1 MSTVPKI
8 IASGS
13 YGCVFRPGI
22 NCEGK
27 STEDTRFV
35 SKIQSNMVV
44 SQNEINIGKFLQKIP
59 DYEEYFS
66 PIIEN
71 CPIGLGEIETKE
83 VENCD
88 PIKKSSETN
97 IVINKIK
104 YEGSNTLAK
113 YLIIMLKENPVK
125 FLELF
130 LETHITLLESL
141 KRLQEVEV
149 IHNDIKENNIICRD
163 GDGRPIIIDFGISIE
178 KKYMRLPEGLLESFT
193 KGEDGEEPIL
203 LYEYFY
209 NYDDSYNVWCI
220 DIIILNYMLNKLNEG
235 WLSSLIKQSDINE
248 LLINVK
254 EEDRDIVNK
263 MFSTYLE
270 KSWSEL
276 IKSLKEN
283 GQHIWLE
290 KIYVTYGYKWRI
302 LQVKE
307 TEINDIIESYVN
319 NNSIFKTVIN
329 DEETKIYK
337 TVLKAYFQR
346 FTEGGTWAD
355 VFNDVTTFWYSWDIY
370 GLSLTY
376 LQILKLLNINEN
388 EKIVE
393 YEQVLKRYI
402 LSSPNERT
410 TIEEL
415 ENNLKKVLKT
425 VPKTVFQKL
434 NDMILKDV
442 LEHDEMTNRLRTSQ
456 MEEKEAK

>member
-35 SKIQSNMVV
+35 SKLQSSKVV
-44 SQNEINIGKFLQKIP
+44 SQNEINIGKLLQKLAN
-59 DYEEYFS
+59 YEEYFS

-83 VENCD
+83 VENCE
-88 PIKKSSETN
+88 PIKKSTETN

-104 YEGSNTLAK
+104 YEGGNTLAK

-125 FLELF
+125 FSELF

-141 KRLQEVEV
+141 KKLRELEV

-163 GDGRPIIIDFGISIE
+163 GDGRPIIIDFGISME
-178 KKYMRLPEGLLESFT
+178 KKCMRLPEGLLESFT
-193 KGEDGEEPIL
+193 KGEGGEEPIL

-209 NYDDSYNVWCI
+209 NYDDSYNIWCI

-235 WLSSLIKQSDINE
+235 WLSSQIKQSDINE

-283 GQHIWLE
+283 GEHGWLE
-290 KIYVTYGYKWRI
+290 KIYVKYGYKWRT
-302 LQVKE
+302 LQVTE
-307 TEINDIIESYVN
+307 TEINDIIDSYIR
-319 NNSIFKTVIN
+319 NNSIFKTVISL
-329 DEETKIYK
+329 EEANIYK
-337 TVLKAYFQR
+337 TVLKAYFKR

-355 VFNDVTTFWYSWDIY
+355 VFNDVTTFWYSWDIFA
-370 GLSLTY
+370 LSLTY

-388 EKIVE
+388 EKMIE
-393 YEQVLKRYI
+393 YEKVLKNYI

-410 TIEEL
+410 AIEEL

-434 NDMILKDV
+434 KDMISKSV
-442 LEHDEMTNRLRTSQ
+442 LGHDEMTQRLKVLQRN
-456 MEEKEAK
+456 EVA

>member
-35 SKIQSNMVV
+35 SKLQSSKVV
-44 SQNEINIGKFLQKIP
+44 SQNEINIGKLLQKVP
-59 DYEEYFS
+59 GYEEYFS

-83 VENCD
+83 VENCE
-88 PIKKSSETN
+88 PIKKSAETFSVDSPQRAIYGESRIRVAGFASRAYPSN

-104 YEGSNTLAK
+104 YEGGNTLAK
-113 YLIIMLKENPVK
+113 YLLIMLKENPVK
-125 FLELF
+125 FSELF

-141 KRLQEVEV
+141 KKLRELEV

-163 GDGRPIIIDFGISIE
+163 IDGRPIIIDFGISME
-178 KKYMRLPEGLLESFT
+178 KKCMRLPEGLLESFT
-193 KGEDGEEPIL
+193 KGEGDEEPIL

-209 NYDDSYNVWCI
+209 KYDDSYNIWCI

-235 WLSSLIKQSDINE
+235 WLSSQIKQSDINE

-276 IKSLKEN
+276 IESLKEN
-283 GQHIWLE
+283 GEQGWLE
-290 KIYVTYGYKWRI
+290 KIYVKYGYKWRT
-302 LQVKE
+302 LQVTE
-307 TEINDIIESYVN
+307 TEINDIIDSYIR
-319 NNSIFKTVIN
+319 NNSIFKTVISL
-329 DEETKIYK
+329 EEANTYK
-337 TVLKAYFQR
+337 RVLKAYFKR

-355 VFNDVTTFWYSWDIY
+355 VFNDVTSFWYSWDIFA
-370 GLSLTY
+370 LSLTY

-388 EKIVE
+388 
-393 YEQVLKRYI
+393 
-402 LSSPNERT
+402 
-410 TIEEL
+410 
-415 ENNLKKVLKT
+415 
-425 VPKTVFQKL
+425 
-434 NDMILKDV
+434 
-442 LEHDEMTNRLRTSQ
+442 
-456 MEEKEAK
+456 